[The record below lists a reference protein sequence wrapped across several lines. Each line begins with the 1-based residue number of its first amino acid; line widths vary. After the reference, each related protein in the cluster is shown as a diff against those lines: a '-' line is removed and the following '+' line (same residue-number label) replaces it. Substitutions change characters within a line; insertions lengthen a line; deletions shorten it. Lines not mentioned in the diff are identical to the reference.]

1 MGDDMFNLDNDSS
14 EVSKDEK
21 NPTSRLSLL
30 VVAGVAVIVLIVIAL
45 FNSMSVSVTDKK
57 ADDKPTSAVTSTASA
72 SGKESK
78 DSDEGSKAAGEES
91 KASDGGYG
99 TSPSANPEDKVTLT
113 KGSDP
118 SVSGEYT
125 AKGIVEKKTVLF
137 SENQAFYT
145 FSLNLRTDTGGNAT
159 VLYYVNK
166 AAYDSA
172 EVGNVYNV
180 TYSGDSEGHITILKV
195 ESAS

>member
-57 ADDKPTSAVTSTASA
+57 ADDKPTSVVTSTASA

-78 DSDEGSKAAGEES
+78 ASDEGSKA
-91 KASDGGYG
+91 SDGGSG
-99 TSPSANPEDKVTLT
+99 ASSSANPEDKVTLT

-145 FSLNLRTDTGGNAT
+145 FSLNLRTDTGGNAS